1 MTLSGT
7 FEPTVERGE
16 LATYR
21 FYLDGHRR
29 ILETKCDGLA
39 PEQLVARSLP
49 PSDLSLLGLVRHL
62 ARVEHYWF
70 RMVIDEHLDEQ
81 RLDADDATGGFHS
94 VAPTA
99 ESVAE
104 AFSRWDEQIA
114 YADACL
120 AQLGDAD
127 LAALRRDRHGE
138 ELAVRD
144 VLVHLIEEYARHNGH
159 ADLLRECV
167 DSGMDEGS
175 GR

>member
-1 MTLSGT
+1 MTISGA
-7 FEPTVERGE
+7 FEVHAAGE

-21 FYLDGHRR
+21 GYLDGHRR
-29 ILETKCDGLA
+29 TLETKCADLTA
-39 PEQLVARSLP
+39 EQLATPGVP

-62 ARVEHYWF
+62 GRVEHYWF
-70 RMVIDEHLDEQ
+70 RMVIDEHLEET
-81 RLDADDATGGFHS
+81 RLDADDPTGGFHS

-104 AFSRWDEQIA
+104 AFARWDEQAA

-120 AQLGDAD
+120 AQLTDAD
-127 LAALRRDRHGE
+127 LDAPRLDRHGAQ
-138 ELAVRD
+138 LTVRE

-159 ADLLRECV
+159 ADLLRERL
-167 DSGMDEGS
+167 DAGA